1 MINNPC
7 YYNHI
12 INSFPEYIPSPYEI
26 QIGLDIRRTF
36 PEDPFFKCDRNL
48 EKLKRIL
55 LAYSRRNISIGYCQ
69 GFNFIV
75 GKLLKV
81 IENEVFLFILNRKK
95 YFGFLSR

>member
-12 INSFPEYIPSPYEI
+12 INSFPEYIPSPYKI

-36 PEDPFFKCDRNL
+36 PEDPFFKCEGNL

-81 IENEVFLFILNRKK
+81 IENEVNLLI
-95 YFGFLSR
+95 